1 MIPCE
6 SRPALSITLL
16 LGLAW
21 AAVNPTAAAA
31 EECPGAPPT
40 STPIELVLPEGQD
53 TLTCTTSAWWLME
66 DGGTDYP
73 YSSPTSII
81 ATEHGM
87 MYRGPVYSLSGSGAI
102 EFIVTVEHTP
112 KFEFETHA
120 LDIQL
125 FPDAAPTR
133 VYRLVFTDPDEVEIP
148 LRYIAT
154 MDGSWEDYW
163 ANVKPYAMQY
173 SNQITLSDWVWIA
186 LLRHA
191 VPRTKVTITV
201 RRIRTEC
208 SMWAT
213 VSGDVNDTFYG
224 DVAYFMQGTVD
235 PEMMKILGQWIGD
248 EANKEF
254 EAFLKKELGTPG
266 GDSDGA
272 GGNHFVL
279 TLQDF
284 KIGGGLPSATG
295 DDPAEDPVLGLLG
308 VGDSGTNEALRQVV
322 GILAGQFALGINV
335 TDMTEGPKLERK
347 VQVNEVRA
355 TVGARDEGDR
365 IPFDVV
371 DDAELKVFVL
381 PESDAIYGTFSGDL
395 STRKSYTLPGIKA
408 RQLQVHIDANFT
420 ALRGQT
426 TCAKR

>member
-6 SRPALSITLL
+6 SRPVLFITLL

-21 AAVNPTAAAA
+21 AAVNPTAAVAQDCDGW
-31 EECPGAPPT
+31 EGGPVVPGVFK
-40 STPIELVLPEGQD
+40 LVLPDGQD
-53 TLTCTTSAWWLME
+53 TLTCNGTASVLGE
-66 DGGTDYP
+66 DSVYDDQ
-73 YSSPTSII
+73 
-81 ATEHGM
+81 ALLKDFTEYGIGFP
-87 MYRGPVYSLSGSGAI
+87 GPEFRLSGSGAI
-102 EFIVTVEHTP
+102 EFIATIQHAPITP
-112 KFEFETHA
+112 PEDLSRLTRLEF
-120 LDIQL
+120 QL
-125 FPDAAPTR
+125 APHGTPTK
-133 VYRLVFTDPDEVEIP
+133 VYRLIFNDPNDERIS
-148 LRYIAT
+148 LRYVA
-154 MDGSWEDYW
+154 MADYAIKAKPGVSLSGPSLNW
-163 ANVKPYAMQY
+163 AVFGPE
-173 SNQITLSDWVWIA
+173 LSFISEA
-186 LLRHA
+186 LPQ
-191 VPRTKVTITV
+191 VKVTITV
-201 RRIRTEC
+201 RRIRTDC

-224 DVAYFMQGTVD
+224 DVAYFMEGHVD
-235 PEMMKILGQWIGD
+235 PELMKILGQWIGE
-248 EANKEF
+248 EANKDF
-254 EAFLKKELGTPG
+254 EAFLEKELGPTG

-272 GGNHFVL
+272 GGNHFTL

-284 KIGGGLPSATG
+284 KIGRELPPPTG

-335 TDMTEGPKLERK
+335 TDMTEGPRLERK

-371 DDAELKVFVL
+371 DNAELNVFVM

-395 STRKSYTLPGIKA
+395 STRKSYALPGVKA
-408 RQLQVHIDANFT
+408 RQLQVHIEANFT

>member
-1 MIPCE
+1 MIPCKA
-6 SRPALSITLL
+6 RPIFAITLF

-21 AAVNPTAAAA
+21 AAVNPTAAVAQG
-31 EECPGAPPT
+31 CPTIGGPA
-40 STPIELVLPEGQD
+40 SSAPIELVLPDGQD
-53 TLTCTTSAWWLME
+53 TLTCTGAPSMLGHEAVITE
-66 DGGTDYP
+66 YG
-73 YSSPTSII
+73 I
-81 ATEHGM
+81 AFP
-87 MYRGPVYSLSGSGAI
+87 GPVYSLSGSGAI
-102 EFIVTVEHTP
+102 EFIVTIQHKP
-112 KFEFETHA
+112 MGDGGGGWIEF
-120 LDIQL
+120 QL
-125 FPDAAPTR
+125 FPHGTPTR
-133 VYRLVFTDPDEVEIP
+133 VYRLVFKDPNKEEIS
-148 LRYIAT
+148 LRYIMTGDVARGEGQAPPDFKEN
-154 MDGSWEDYW
+154 MGN
-163 ANVKPYAMQY
+163 A
-173 SNQITLSDWVWIA
+173 LSHV
-186 LLRHA
+186 
-191 VPRTKVTITV
+191 KVTITL

-213 VSGDVNDTFYG
+213 VSGDVNGTYYG
-224 DVAYFMQGTVD
+224 DVAYFMEGHVD
-235 PEMMKILGQWIGD
+235 PELMKILGQWIGE
-248 EANKEF
+248 EANKDF
-254 EAFLKKELGTPG
+254 EAFLKKELGPTG

-295 DDPAEDPVLGLLG
+295 GDPVAGLLG

-347 VQVNEVRA
+347 VQVNEVRV

-371 DDAELKVFVL
+371 DNAELNVFVI

>member
-1 MIPCE
+1 MIPCKA
-6 SRPALSITLL
+6 RPIFAITLF

-21 AAVNPTAAAA
+21 AAVNSTAAVA
-31 EECPGAPPT
+31 EECPGGNLPHEPVD
-40 STPIELVLPEGQD
+40 LVLPEGQD
-53 TLTCTTSAWWLME
+53 ALTCTTSAWWL
-66 DGGTDYP
+66 TDSENSPFPPRRP
-73 YSSPTSII
+73 YII

-102 EFIVTVEHTP
+102 EFIVTIQHPHLGEGVF
-112 KFEFETHA
+112 FEF
-120 LDIQL
+120 QL
-125 FPDAAPTR
+125 FPDGTPTR
-133 VYRLVFTDPDEVEIP
+133 VYRLLINDPNEKKIP
-148 LRYIAT
+148 LSYIL
-154 MDGSWEDYW
+154 MINGSSWEDYW
-163 ANVKPYAMQY
+163 TFADPD
-173 SNQITLSDWVWIA
+173 SEDTFSDWAWGN
-186 LLRHA
+186 LLVPG
-191 VPRTKVTITV
+191 VPRTKVTITL

-213 VSGDVNDTFYG
+213 VSGDVNGTFYG
-224 DVAYFMQGTVD
+224 DVAYFMEGHVD
-235 PEMMKILGQWIGD
+235 PELMKILGQWIGE
-248 EANKEF
+248 EANKDF
-254 EAFLKKELGTPG
+254 ETFLKKELGPTG

-272 GGNHFVL
+272 GGNHFTL

-284 KIGGGLPSATG
+284 KIGRELPPPTG
-295 DDPAEDPVLGLLG
+295 DDPAADPVLGLLG

-335 TDMTEGPKLERK
+335 TDMTEGPRLERK

-371 DDAELKVFVL
+371 DNAELNVFVI